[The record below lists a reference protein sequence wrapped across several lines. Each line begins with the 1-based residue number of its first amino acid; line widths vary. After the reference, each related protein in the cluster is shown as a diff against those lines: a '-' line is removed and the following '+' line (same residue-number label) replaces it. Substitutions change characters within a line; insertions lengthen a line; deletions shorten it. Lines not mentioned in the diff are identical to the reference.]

1 MLDPDDERFETYLKQ
16 FRPLMPDKFPVSQIK
31 PAPRPH
37 SDLTIW
43 AVGGVVATAI
53 LGVATVQVLN
63 HRVTGE
69 SNHSAKVTLLAPT
82 PLTMRRADALLA
94 TAPSYKAVMNE
105 LAFPPK
111 SSTVPNDKQSAL
123 AILGKE
129 KIKL

>member
-16 FRPLMPDKFPVSQIK
+16 FRPLMPDEFPVSEMK

-37 SDLTIW
+37 SVPVVW
-43 AVGGVVATAI
+43 AVGGVVAMAI
-53 LGVATVQVLN
+53 LGVATVRVLN

-69 SNHSAKVTLLAPT
+69 SNHSAKVKLLAPT

-123 AILGKE
+123 AVLGKE

>member
-1 MLDPDDERFETYLKQ
+1 VLDPDDERFETYLKQ
-16 FRPLMPDKFPVSQIK
+16 FRPLMPDEFPVNQIK

-37 SDLTIW
+37 SDLVIW
-43 AVGGVVATAI
+43 AVGAAVATAI
-53 LGVATVQVLN
+53 LGVVTVQVLN

-111 SSTVPNDKQSAL
+111 SSTVPKDKQSAL